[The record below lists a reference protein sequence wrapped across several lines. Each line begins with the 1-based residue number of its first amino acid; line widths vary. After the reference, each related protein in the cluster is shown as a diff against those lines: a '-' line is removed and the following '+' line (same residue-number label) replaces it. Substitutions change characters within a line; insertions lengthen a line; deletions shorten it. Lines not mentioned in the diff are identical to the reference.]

1 MLIDRRFPLVVLCIL
16 AITNFKAFADESD
29 TKSYPVLSGVGIA
42 LREDNG
48 ELFVGAIVTDSPADN
63 SDCIR
68 KGDRLVAVQ
77 ADNKKMLLSGKS
89 IGEAASVIRGP
100 TGTSLV
106 LTLVPEGM
114 DNETDIT
121 LTRAP
126 LVLEGISDASYRSFV
141 GKPAPDIE
149 LATLDGKLTT
159 KLSGYRG
166 KVVVLDFWASWCPT
180 CYAPVT
186 KMQDIVK
193 RHDDWD
199 GRVEMISVSVD
210 SDLER
215 AAATVANQDWDR
227 TRNMSI
233 EFDKLKDVGVSVVPV
248 TIIVAMDGT
257 IATMAGS
264 HALDVEREVKALLAA
279 QPLRQKRGEPSDE
292 PKSR

>member
-1 MLIDRRFPLVVLCIL
+1 MLIDRRFPLVVLCVL
-16 AITNFKAFADESD
+16 AIMPNFKVFADESD

-48 ELFVGAIVTDSPADN
+48 ELFVVAVVTDSPADD
-63 SDCIR
+63 SGRIH

-77 ADNKKMLLSGKS
+77 ADNKKILLSGKS

-100 TGTSLV
+100 TGTNLV
-106 LTLVPEGM
+106 LTLVPEDM
-114 DNETDIT
+114 DNEIDVT
-121 LTRAP
+121 LTRSP

-141 GKPAPDIE
+141 GKPAPEIE
-149 LATLDGKLTT
+149 LATLDGKFTT

-210 SDLER
+210 SNLER
-215 AAATVANQDWDR
+215 AAATVAKQGWDR

-233 EFDKLKDVGVSVVPV
+233 DFDKLKDIGVSVVPV
-248 TIIVAMDGT
+248 TIVVAMDGT

-279 QPLRQKRGEPSDE
+279 QPVR
-292 PKSR
+292 

>member
-1 MLIDRRFPLVVLCIL
+1 MLIDRRFPLVVLYIL
-16 AITNFKAFADESD
+16 AITNFSVFANESD
-29 TKSYPVLSGVGIA
+29 KKSYPVLSGVGIA
-42 LREDNG
+42 LRENNG
-48 ELFVGAIVTDSPADN
+48 QLFVGAIVADSPADN
-63 SDCIR
+63 SGRIH

-77 ADNKKMLLSGKS
+77 TDNKNILLSRKS

-100 TGTSLV
+100 TGTSLT
-106 LTLVPEGM
+106 LTLVPVDM
-114 DNETDIT
+114 DNEIEVT

-126 LVLEGISDASYRSFV
+126 LVIEGVSDASYRSFV

-149 LATLDGKLTT
+149 LTTLNGKLTT

-186 KMQDIVK
+186 KMQGILK
-193 RHDDWD
+193 RHDDWE

-210 SDLER
+210 SDFER
-215 AAATVANQDWDR
+215 AAATVAEQGWDR
-227 TRNMSI
+227 THNMSI
-233 EFDKLKDVGVSVVPV
+233 DFDKLKEVGVSVVPV

-279 QPLRQKRGEPSDE
+279 APLRQKRGEYLKE
-292 PKSR
+292 